1 MKNQGIP
8 SRTSNPKEK
17 SLRVIEFTI
26 QEGQKGCLSAAVVKG
41 NIAILI
47 PNILQE
53 NEMQCGLVGGWVDGW
68 RDSNRKKKRQQKNDN
83 GIFLLILFARVTKE
97 WYFARWY

>member
-47 PNILQE
+47 PNILPRE
-53 NEMQCGLVGGWVDGW
+53 WNAMRAGRGLGGWME
-68 RDSNRKKKRQQKNDN
+68 RLEQKKEK
-83 GIFLLILFARVTKE
+83 AATK
-97 WYFARWY
+97 W

>member
-47 PNILQE
+47 PNILPRE
-53 NEMQCGLVGGWVDGW
+53 
-68 RDSNRKKKRQQKNDN
+68 
-83 GIFLLILFARVTKE
+83 
-97 WYFARWY
+97 